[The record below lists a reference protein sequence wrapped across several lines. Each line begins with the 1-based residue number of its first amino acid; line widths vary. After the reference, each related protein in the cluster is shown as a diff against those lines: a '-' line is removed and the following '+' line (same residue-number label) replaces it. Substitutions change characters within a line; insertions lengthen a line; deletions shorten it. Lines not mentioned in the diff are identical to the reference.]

1 LCCVNHTIVYCIANL
16 DIPAMCSNSGP
27 GQELVYLQV
36 PGLPPA
42 VQLCAEAK
50 VTADS
55 ARVRKVRAKR
65 MVSFEMIGCG
75 WVASLVGWVH
85 CR

>member
-1 LCCVNHTIVYCIANL
+1 VAYVRGVNHTTVYCAAKL

-27 GQELVYLQV
+27 RQELVYLQV

-55 ARVRKVRAKR
+55 ARARKERAKGI
-65 MVSFEMIGCG
+65 VSFEMVGCG
-75 WVASLVGWVH
+75 WVVS
-85 CR
+85 